1 MFNHGLC
8 ILVSSRFD
16 FLFMPTPPP
25 NVPFEVSDEELE
37 AELARFS
44 GDAPAS
50 PAPAAPSISSPRPAS
65 PLPAMERP
73 VSASPMP
80 AAPRAADDMFSG
92 LDQSPKQP
100 VRPMALGE
108 LPQRSSSSA
117 PKYILLFVGVVV
129 VLGGLGFL
137 FWEFA
142 IRRPAAE
149 RAANAP
155 QPTAPV
161 MQPTTP
167 SPSVPAPVVPD
178 PVPNVIP
185 DPTLP
190 SQGSNDV
197 PAPLPTPVVTPPAG
211 TNIPPPEQVIPLPQ
225 QPINTTAA
233 VDTDEDGLSDTRE
246 LELGTDPRNKDTDA
260 DELSDGDEVL
270 KYGTNPLDRDTDKD
284 SFIDGKEVQN
294 GYNPRGSDKCAKPDC
309 SV

>member
-1 MFNHGLC
+1 
-8 ILVSSRFD
+8 
-16 FLFMPTPPP
+16 MPTPPP

-44 GDAPAS
+44 SDSPAS
-50 PAPAAPSISSPRPAS
+50 PAAVPPVSPSHSIPPTPVMERSMSAPSETAT
-65 PLPAMERP
+65 
-73 VSASPMP
+73 
-80 AAPRAADDMFSG
+80 PRAADDMFSG
-92 LDQSPKQP
+92 LDQSPKPP

-108 LPQRSSSSA
+108 LPQRTSSSTA
-117 PKYILLFVGVVV
+117 KYILLFVGVVV

-142 IRRPAAE
+142 IRRPAAK
-149 RAANAP
+149 RAASAP
-155 QPTAPV
+155 QIPAVAQPTAPA
-161 MQPTTP
+161 PT
-167 SPSVPAPVVPD
+167 VPTPVVPD
-178 PVPNVIP
+178 PSPLVVP

-190 SQGSNDV
+190 AQGSNDV

-225 QPINTTAA
+225 QPVNTAVA
-233 VDTDEDGLSDTRE
+233 VDTDEDGLSDSRE
-246 LELGTDPRNKDTDA
+246 LELGTDPRNRDTDA

-284 SFIDGKEVQN
+284 SFVDGKEVQN
-294 GYNPRGSDKCAKPDC
+294 GYNPRGSDRCAKPDC

>member
-1 MFNHGLC
+1 
-8 ILVSSRFD
+8 
-16 FLFMPTPPP
+16 MPTPPP

-44 GDAPAS
+44 ADAPATPPAVPAASRSSAASAPS
-50 PAPAAPSISSPRPAS
+50 PAV
-65 PLPAMERP
+65 ERP
-73 VSASPMP
+73 LSVSSVPT
-80 AAPRAADDMFSG
+80 APRAADDMFSG

-142 IRRPAAE
+142 IRRPAAQ
-149 RAANAP
+149 RAANVP
-155 QPTAPV
+155 QPMAPAV
-161 MQPTTP
+161 VQPTTP
-167 SPSVPAPVVPD
+167 PPTVVAPLVSDPAPTVVS
-178 PVPNVIP
+178 

-190 SQGSNDV
+190 PQGSNDV
-197 PAPLPTPVVTPPAG
+197 PAPLPTPVVTPPVG
-211 TNIPPPEQVIPLPQ
+211 TNIPAPEQVIPLPQ
-225 QPINTTAA
+225 QPVNTVVA
-233 VDTDEDGLSDTRE
+233 VDADEDGLADSRE
-246 LELGTDPRNKDTDA
+246 LELGTDPRNRDTDV

-284 SFIDGKEVQN
+284 SFLDGKEVQN

>member
-1 MFNHGLC
+1 M
-8 ILVSSRFD
+8 S
-16 FLFMPTPPP
+16 TPPS

-44 GDAPAS
+44 SDAPAS
-50 PAPAAPSISSPRPAS
+50 PTPPPTPTRPVAPPISVMERPAPAS
-65 PLPAMERP
+65 PVPATP
-73 VSASPMP
+73 L
-80 AAPRAADDMFSG
+80 AADDMFLG

-117 PKYILLFVGVVV
+117 PKYILLFVGAVV

-142 IRRPAAE
+142 IRRPAAK
-149 RAANAP
+149 RAANVP
-155 QPTAPV
+155 QSASPV
-161 MQPTTP
+161 VQPLVPPP
-167 SPSVPAPVVPD
+167 SPSAPAPAVTEPIS
-178 PVPNVIP
+178 NVIP

-197 PAPLPTPVVTPPAG
+197 PAPLPTPIVTPPPG
-211 TNIPPPEQVIPLPQ
+211 TNIPFPEQGSPLPQ
-225 QPINTTAA
+225 EPAPTTT
-233 VDTDEDGLSDTRE
+233 VDSDEDGLSDQRE
-246 LELGTDPRNKDTDA
+246 LELGTDPRNKDTDT
-260 DELSDGDEVL
+260 DELSDADEVL

-284 SFIDGKEVQN
+284 GFIDGKEVQN
-294 GYNPRGSDKCAKPDC
+294 SYNPRGSDKCAKPDC

>member
-1 MFNHGLC
+1 
-8 ILVSSRFD
+8 
-16 FLFMPTPPP
+16 MPTPPP

-44 GDAPAS
+44 GDTPAS
-50 PAPAAPSISSPRPAS
+50 PVAAPPVSPSRSTPPPA
-65 PLPAMERP
+65 PAMERS
-73 VSASPMP
+73 VSAPS
-80 AAPRAADDMFSG
+80 ATVAPRVADDMFLG
-92 LDQSPKQP
+92 LDQSPKP
-100 VRPMALGE
+100 PARPMALGE

-117 PKYILLFVGVVV
+117 PKYILLFVGAVV

-142 IRRPAAE
+142 IRRPAAK
-149 RAANAP
+149 RAANTQQIPPVVVQPATPAP
-155 QPTAPV
+155 TVA
-161 MQPTTP
+161 
-167 SPSVPAPVVPD
+167 APVVPD
-178 PVPNVIP
+178 PSPLVVP

-190 SQGSNDV
+190 AQGSNDV

-225 QPINTTAA
+225 QPVNTATP
-233 VDTDEDGLSDTRE
+233 VDTDEDGLADSRE
-246 LELGTDPRNKDTDA
+246 LELGTDPRNRDTDA

-284 SFIDGKEVQN
+284 SFVDGKEVQN

>member
-1 MFNHGLC
+1 
-8 ILVSSRFD
+8 
-16 FLFMPTPPP
+16 MPTPPP

-44 GDAPAS
+44 ADAPATPAAAPTPRPNV
-50 PAPAAPSISSPRPAS
+50 PAPLASERSPSAAA
-65 PLPAMERP
+65 
-73 VSASPMP
+73 PMP
-80 AAPRAADDMFSG
+80 APSVAADDMFSG

-108 LPQRSSSSA
+108 LPQRTSSSA
-117 PKYILLFVGVVV
+117 PKYILLFAGVVI

-149 RAANAP
+149 RAANVPQLVPAVA
-155 QPTAPV
+155 QPTIP
-161 MQPTTP
+161 PT

-178 PVPNVIP
+178 PVPTVVP

-197 PAPLPTPVVTPPAG
+197 PAPLPTPVVTPPPG
-211 TNIPPPEQVIPLPQ
+211 TTIPFPEQVSPLPQ
-225 QPINTTAA
+225 QPASA
-233 VDTDEDGLSDTRE
+233 SVVDTDEDGLSDSRE
-246 LELGTDPRNKDTDA
+246 LELGTDPRNRDTDA

-284 SFIDGKEVQN
+284 SFLDGKEVQN
-294 GYNPRGSDKCAKPDC
+294 GYNPRGSDKCAKSDC

>member
-1 MFNHGLC
+1 
-8 ILVSSRFD
+8 
-16 FLFMPTPPP
+16 MPTPPP

-44 GDAPAS
+44 ADAPGA
-50 PAPAAPSISSPRPAS
+50 APAAAAAVPPMAPSRPAAPPPS
-65 PLPAMERP
+65 AVERP
-73 VSASPMP
+73 ISAPSMP

-92 LDQSPKQP
+92 LDQSPKQS

-161 MQPTTP
+161 VQPTTP
-167 SPSVPAPVVPD
+167 SPTVAAPVLPD
-178 PVPNVIP
+178 PSPTVVS

-190 SQGSNDV
+190 PQGSNDV

-225 QPINTTAA
+225 QPVNTTAA
-233 VDTDEDGLSDTRE
+233 VDTDEDGLSDSRE
-246 LELGTDPRNKDTDA
+246 LELGTDPRNRDTDA

-284 SFIDGKEVQN
+284 SFLDGKEVQN